1 MSDVNYL
8 FESTKVLPAAQVL
21 CIGDVMMDR
30 FVYGGVER
38 ISPEAPIPVLLVDR
52 EKHMLG
58 GAGNVVANIA
68 ALGAKA
74 TLLAVIGDDGAGKDV
89 GRLLSEMGIEAGLEV
104 AKDRSTTVK
113 SR

>member
-1 MSDVNYL
+1 MTENKEL
-8 FESTKVLPAAQVL
+8 FEILAQMASARVL
-21 CIGDVMMDR
+21 CVGDVMLDR

-38 ISPEAPIPVLLVDR
+38 ISPEAPIPVLLVER

-74 TLLAVIGDDGAGKDV
+74 MLLAVVGDDGAGKDV
-89 GRLLSEMGIEAGLEV
+89 EKLLADMGVGAELEV
-104 AKDRSTTVK
+104 VT
-113 SR
+113 